1 MCNVSKEPKIRV
13 SPYGNFFINP
23 QLVTKNQVTFQIPI
37 FLYIYF
43 LTNGHRMTRDNF
55 VLVSLVFWR
64 LAATH
69 DLEDRGHYNHA
80 LYAIEDKIRG
90 F

>member
-1 MCNVSKEPKIRV
+1 
-13 SPYGNFFINP
+13 
-23 QLVTKNQVTFQIPI
+23 
-37 FLYIYF
+37 
-43 LTNGHRMTRDNF
+43 MTRDNF